1 MLSKAFIPYRGYYSS
16 PFVRWQGAFA
26 NDNAIVLGADTS
38 KKWFKH
44 KQWNPTIIDY
54 FIYGMSVHQKHGF
67 WANTWAPALMGAELS
82 TGMTIHQACTTA
94 ATVIYQAAVGVE
106 TGMYTLPYCLVGDRI
121 SNSPHCVWPNPK
133 GKGGKVESEDWVT
146 DNFNKDPWAGQSM
159 IQTADNMARLGKMT
173 RNQLDDC
180 TLLRHEQYKKSLEND
195 REFQKKYMFDVG
207 SIYNDD
213 GDGKR
218 KTRIVTEKLL
228 RRLKPVLD
236 GGIHTQAHET
246 FPADGHCG
254 IIVTTKEK
262 AKELS
267 NDSSISIQILSY
279 GYARCEKALMP
290 VAAVPATKMAIKKAN
305 IKIDDIKVTKH
316 HNAFVSNDV
325 YLAQE
330 TGLNLSTMNNYGSPL
345 VYGHPQSP
353 VLARLMIEGIE
364 EIIMLGGGYLLV
376 AGGAAG
382 DSGAAIILKIS

>member
-67 WANTWAPALMGAELS
+67 WANTWAPALMGAELT

-207 SIYNDD
+207 SVETDE

-218 KTRIVTEKLL
+218 PSRQLTEKLL
-228 RRLKPVLD
+228 RRLKPVFKD
-236 GGIHTQAHET
+236 AIQTQGHET

-262 AKELS
+262 SKELS
-267 NDSSISIQILSY
+267 EYQSVTIQIISY
-279 GYARCEKALMP
+279 GYARCGKALMP
-290 VAAVPATKMAIKKAN
+290 VAAVPATQMAIEKAGL
-305 IKIDDIKVTKH
+305 KSTDLKVIKH

-330 TGLNLSTMNNYGSPL
+330 MGFDIETMNNYGSPL

-364 EIIMLGGGYLLV
+364 ETIMLGGGYLLV